1 MERIYVGGQ
10 AVLEGV
16 MMKNKDQYAIAVR
29 KPDQTIEV
37 KVENYTAAGDQ
48 IPLFR
53 LPIIRG
59 VVNFIESLVIGM
71 KTLTYSAS
79 FYEETEEKAEGTA
92 EKVAKKG
99 GESILMFFSVVLSI
113 ILALGLFI
121 LLPAWL
127 SEFIRRGI
135 DNNIVVALLEGVIRL
150 VIFLLYVFGIS
161 LMDDMK
167 RVFMYHGAEHKTI
180 NCLEAG
186 VPLTPENVMEFT
198 RFHKRCGTSFLF
210 IVMIISI
217 LFFMVIQVDS
227 AVLRILLRLLLVP
240 VIAGVS
246 YEFIRLAGRN
256 DSWIIKALSA
266 PGLWVQRLTT
276 KEPDLEMLEV
286 AIASVEGVLDWRAYQ
301 QELKQSFEDEDWKK
315 KRDKKADS
323 KEEVYDTADEAYSDS
338 EDYGVSDAYE
348 ASEDYEE
355 AGAYEE
361 SAGYGESDAYEAS
374 EDYGEPGAYEA
385 SEGYGESDAY
395 DESNGYG
402 EADGYHE
409 LEY

>member
-79 FYEETEEKAEGTA
+79 FYEETEEKAGGTA

-99 GESILMFFSVVLSI
+99 GESILMFISVVLSI
-113 ILALGLFI
+113 ILAVGLFI

-256 DSWIIKALSA
+256 DSGIIKALSA

-315 KRDKKADS
+315 KRDRKADS
-323 KEEVYDTADEAYSDS
+323 KEEVYDTADEAYD
-338 EDYGVSDAYE
+338 DYE

-355 AGAYEE
+355 PGDYEE
-361 SAGYGESDAYEAS
+361 SAGYGESDAYEGS
-374 EDYGEPGAYEA
+374 EDYGEPGDYEV
-385 SEGYGESDAY
+385 SEDYGEPDAY